1 MDFSL
6 TQEQEVLRDSI
17 REFAEEVIAPKVEE
31 MEETDETPMDV
42 LSQMGQLGMFGV
54 TIPSEL
60 GGTGLG
66 HLARMI
72 MVEEVGRVSCAMAMT
87 LQMLHTAAGAILNG
101 GDEEQRRR
109 YLPDLTRGQKYA
121 ALAVTEGTGGSDPTA
136 LETTA
141 NADGDSYVING
152 RKCFITNCHLADVYV
167 LTAKTGEG
175 PRDISAFV
183 VEKETPGCRPG
194 RREHKLGLLGCQ
206 TGEVILDNCRVPKD
220 NLLGAEGRGIGVALG
235 GIGLYGRP
243 GTAACALGILSG
255 CLESAAKFAKERVLY
270 GRPIAELQGIQWLI
284 SDIYLDLETSRLL
297 TYRAAWM
304 QDSAIRA
311 DAEISA
317 AKFYATEA
325 AVRAAKKTMD
335 VHGGYGCMK
344 EYAAQRYYRDAQ
356 LLIPSAGTSE
366 IQRLVMVR
374 KPLS

>member
-6 TQEQEVLRDSI
+6 TQEQEVLRDSV

-42 LSQMGQLGMFGV
+42 LSQMGQLGMIGV
-54 TIPSEL
+54 TIPPEL

-72 MVEEVGRVSCAMAMT
+72 MIEEVGRVSCAMAMT
-87 LQMLHTAAGAILNG
+87 LQMLQTAAGAILNG

-109 YLPDLTRGQKYA
+109 YLPDLTRGQKYG
-121 ALAVTEGTGGSDPTA
+121 ALAVTEATGGSDPTA

-141 NADGDSYVING
+141 KGDGDSYVING
-152 RKCFITNCHLADVYV
+152 RKCFTTNCHLADIYV

-183 VEKETPGCRPG
+183 VEKGTPGCRPG

-206 TGEVILDNCRVPKD
+206 TGEVILDNCRVPKE

-243 GTAACALGILSG
+243 GTAACALGILNG

-344 EYAAQRYYRDAQ
+344 QYAAQRYYRDAQ